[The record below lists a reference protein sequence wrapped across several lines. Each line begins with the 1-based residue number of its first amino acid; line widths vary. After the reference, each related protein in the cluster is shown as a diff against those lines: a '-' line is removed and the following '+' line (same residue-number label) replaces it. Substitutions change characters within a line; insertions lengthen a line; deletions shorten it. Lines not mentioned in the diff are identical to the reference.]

1 MNIALGAVLTYA
13 DSRLPLGDSGFSALK
28 THKAKQQNQC
38 GVVQNKTTLI
48 LKTIWDGFSVI
59 QEELLTGQLLN
70 KTK

>member
-1 MNIALGAVLTYA
+1 LPWVAVLSYA
-13 DSRLPLGDSGFSALK
+13 DSRLPLGDTCFRALK

-38 GVVQNKTTLI
+38 GIVQNKATLI

-70 KTK
+70 KIK